1 MRVRQ
6 PPPSLTAPLQG
17 YLQEIASALNALPN
31 VSAFTGI
38 TPIGR
43 VLGDRGDL
51 AYALDTSTSTTSLW
65 WFNNSPI
72 GVSSTRS
79 WQQITVI

>member
-17 YLQEIASALNALPN
+17 YLQEIAAAVNALPN
-31 VSAFTGI
+31 VSTFTGV

-43 VLGDRGDL
+43 VLGGRGDL
-51 AYALDTSTSTTSLW
+51 AVALDASTSTTSMW
-65 WFNNSPI
+65 WYNGSPV
-72 GVSSTRS
+72 GATSNQS
-79 WQQITVI
+79 WYRVGLI